1 MPSTLSILVNVFLPG
16 ERTKVIAIWASL
28 TGAVGAIAPP
38 VSGWLLEHC
47 WYNSVFLIN
56 VPIIAGT
63 RIGGRFLVPRSC
75 DPKEAPLDQPL
86 ERRRPPAP
94 DDIGLLIVAP
104 LTPRLIG
111 RVGVVSTTSSP

>member
-47 WYNSVFLIN
+47 WYSSVFLIN
-56 VPIIAGT
+56 VPNHRRHPHRRT
-63 RIGGRFLVPRSC
+63 VPRPAFARPQGST
-75 DPKEAPLDQPL
+75 PGSAP
-86 ERRRPPAP
+86 
-94 DDIGLLIVAP
+94 
-104 LTPRLIG
+104 
-111 RVGVVSTTSSP
+111 